1 MEFESSAQAE
11 NRCAFLAYLCYNM
24 PRENMPKQARY
35 ERRIDLENRDQRRE
49 LMYALQPGQ

>member
-1 MEFESSAQAE
+1 MESEIPPRRE
-11 NRCAFLAYLCYNM
+11 IPCASLAYLCYNM